1 MKDKTQNK
9 NIFQVNDQK
18 NPTLAL
24 SRRTFDVLDT
34 FLFFFFCLFVWGS
47 AVVGI
52 FFFLIC
58 FQGGFLGEKFLKM
71 EASSK
76 PPQPQPN
83 PPLCFLLLKKKKK
96 GQKKKKTKPH
106 CLYPSPSTR
115 KASLGVRSH
124 LSL

>member
-1 MKDKTQNK
+1 MTRK
-9 NIFQVNDQK
+9 IPPLPF
-18 NPTLAL
+18 PEGPLMSLTL
-24 SRRTFDVLDT
+24 FC
-34 FLFFFFCLFVWGS
+34 FFFVCLFGVLLLGF
-47 AVVGI
+47 

-96 GQKKKKTKPH
+96 DKKKKK
-106 CLYPSPSTR
+106 PSPIVCTQALPPG
-115 KASLGVRSH
+115 KLV
-124 LSL
+124 

>member
-9 NIFQVNDQK
+9 NIFQVNEQK

-34 FLFFFFCLFVWGS
+34 FLFFCLFVCLFG
-47 AVVGI
+47 VLLLLG

-58 FQGGFLGEKFLKM
+58 FQGGFFGEKFLKM

-76 PPQPQPN
+76 PPQPHPN
-83 PPLCFLLLKKKKK
+83 QPLCFLL
-96 GQKKKKTKPH
+96 
-106 CLYPSPSTR
+106 
-115 KASLGVRSH
+115 
-124 LSL
+124 

>member
-24 SRRTFDVLDT
+24 SQRTFDVLDT
-34 FLFFFFCLFVWGS
+34 FLFFFCLFVWGS

-52 FFFLIC
+52 IIFFLIC

-83 PPLCFLLLKKKKK
+83 PPLCFLLLKKKK
-96 GQKKKKTKPH
+96 GQKKKHQAPLSVPKPFH
-106 CLYPSPSTR
+106 QES
-115 KASLGVRSH
+115 
-124 LSL
+124 

>member
-1 MKDKTQNK
+1 MSL
-9 NIFQVNDQK
+9 
-18 NPTLAL
+18 TL
-24 SRRTFDVLDT
+24 FC
-34 FLFFFFCLFVWGS
+34 FFFCLFVWGS

-52 FFFLIC
+52 IFFFLIC
-58 FQGGFLGEKFLKM
+58 FQGGFLGETFLKM

-83 PPLCFLLLKKKKK
+83 PPLCFLLLKKKKD
-96 GQKKKKTKPH
+96 KKKNTKPH

>member
-1 MKDKTQNK
+1 MTRK
-9 NIFQVNDQK
+9 IPPLPF
-18 NPTLAL
+18 PEGPLMSLTL
-24 SRRTFDVLDT
+24 FC
-34 FLFFFFCLFVWGS
+34 FFFFCLFVWGS

-52 FFFLIC
+52 FFFFLIC

-96 GQKKKKTKPH
+96 GQKKKK
-106 CLYPSPSTR
+106 PSPIVCTQALPPG
-115 KASLGVRSH
+115 KLV
-124 LSL
+124 

>member
-34 FLFFFFCLFVWGS
+34 FLFFFCLFVWGS
-47 AVVGI
+47 AVGI

-96 GQKKKKTKPH
+96 DKKKKKNQAPLSVPKPFH
-106 CLYPSPSTR
+106 QES
-115 KASLGVRSH
+115 
-124 LSL
+124 

>member
-52 FFFLIC
+52 FFFFNL
-58 FQGGFLGEKFLKM
+58 FSGGFFGGKIFKNG
-71 EASSK
+71 S
-76 PPQPQPN
+76 
-83 PPLCFLLLKKKKK
+83 F
-96 GQKKKKTKPH
+96 
-106 CLYPSPSTR
+106 
-115 KASLGVRSH
+115 
-124 LSL
+124 